1 LAQNFG
7 IRDYRFDP
15 ALELPHFQFLITAPL
30 PPVRPGSEILNQF
43 FNLPWHE
50 LAAAVWQRKCIPT
63 ARGAAMAYCEIFG
76 RRSFSS

>member
-30 PPVRPGSEILNQF
+30 PPVRPRSEILKQF
-43 FNLPWHE
+43 FDLPWHE
-50 LAAAVWQRKCIPT
+50 LPAPVWQ
-63 ARGAAMAYCEIFG
+63 
-76 RRSFSS
+76 